1 MGSQR
6 IHFFH
11 SRLDFQ
17 DQGMHFGHNGTSLVE
32 FFCCFVSRNWG
43 FFHQGEIERLK
54 GEVESSFFEVASCCE
69 PFRIISPWS
78 KDITTIKGHQQIFG
92 APNGSKW
99 LLHNS
104 MPGNTTIL
112 WKKKGRQWKYQKH
125 SEHKISQ
132 VNLAWLL
139 HRNWVP
145 WKEKTSVSSSRHFK
159 NLQRLPCFTNFAQ
172 IGKGKDA
179 SKSVDIPT
187 IPTLPTASFTFGS
200 CRRCHMKSDCPK
212 PNPWMIPFEGFGS
225 QSILSWTATWWNCW
239 TLPTKTKY
247 LPAKIQPS
255 SLLPQVITSVRRTFV
270 PGKACGRENKHQWME
285 MMSIPKPT
293 CCNLPTATWLQESSG
308 QDVRQKDCASKKS
321 QSKDWV
327 FSMSSFLA
335 AFATTSGLGCDHVA
349 GPFTW
354 RYLFACQNC
363 QCISWWNSLSLKLT
377 AYPCSSK

>member
-1 MGSQR
+1 MEPTLSKNLLFRFTELGSNHQWVKLN
-6 IHFFH
+6 HPFLKSPPVVSH
-11 SRLDFQ
+11 SGLYLHGRKIL
-17 DQGMHFGHNGTSLVE
+17 
-32 FFCCFVSRNWG
+32 
-43 FFHQGEIERLK
+43 
-54 GEVESSFFEVASCCE
+54 
-69 PFRIISPWS
+69 PPS
-78 KDITTIKGHQQIFG
+78 KDTSKSSVPQMAANDSCTIRCQ
-92 APNGSKW
+92 ATP
-99 LLHNS
+99 
-104 MPGNTTIL
+104 
-112 WKKKGRQWKYQKH
+112 
-125 SEHKISQ
+125 
-132 VNLAWLL
+132 
-139 HRNWVP
+139 
-145 WKEKTSVSSSRHFK
+145 
-159 NLQRLPCFTNFAQ
+159 QRLPCFTNFAQ

-179 SKSVDIPT
+179 SKGVDIPT

-255 SLLPQVITSVRRTFV
+255 SLLPQVVTSVRRTFV